1 MATINKF
8 YEMNSWKLSRK
19 IAKDIYDLISENP
32 KLLRDYPLKDQMKRS
47 CGSIMDNIAEGYGR
61 GNSKEFITFLG
72 YSKGSCTELMSQLFR
87 AQDAGYVAP
96 DYRVQLHGKI
106 DEVLAMNSK
115 LIEYL
120 NSTNIRG
127 SRYTASEPESIYN
140 GTNPDIPPLILF

>member
-1 MATINKF
+1 
-8 YEMNSWKLSRK
+8 MNSWKLSRN

-32 KLLRDYPLKDQMKRS
+32 NLFRDFPLKDQMKRS

-61 GNSKEFITFLG
+61 GNNKEFITFLG

-96 DYRVQLHGKI
+96 DYRVELHGKI
-106 DEVLAMNSK
+106 DQVLGMNSK

-127 SRYTASEPESIYN
+127 SRSIVSEPESIYN
-140 GTNPDIPPLILF
+140 GYNPDTPPLILF